1 MSLYALI
8 GLDRPDSLALRMSV
22 RAEHL
27 ARVRQ
32 LADEGRI
39 AIAGPFPAVDAD
51 EPTAAGFT
59 GRPGGL
65 TVRLV
70 DSTATGLTNGRTV
83 NVTTNGGTTPYS
95 AATVVLGTSVTAVG
109 ATE

>member
-8 GLDRPDSLALRMSV
+8 GHDRPESLELRMSV

-27 ARVRQ
+27 QRVRE

-59 GRPGGL
+59 GSL
-65 TVRLV
+65 IVAEF
-70 DSTATGLTNGRTV
+70 DSLEQASEWFAAD
-83 NVTTNGGTTPYS
+83 PY
-95 AATVVLGTSVTAVG
+95 VTAGVF
-109 ATE
+109 ASYEVRPFLRVLP

>member
-8 GLDRPDSLALRMSV
+8 GLDRPDSLSLRMSV

-27 ARVRQ
+27 ARVRR

-59 GRPGGL
+59 GSLIVAEFASLEDAVEWFAADPYVTSGVLSSYDVRPFL
-65 TVRLV
+65 R
-70 DSTATGLTNGRTV
+70 
-83 NVTTNGGTTPYS
+83 
-95 AATVVLGTSVTAVG
+95 VLP
-109 ATE
+109 